1 MTTRKRADLLVKGE
15 AFEAL
20 EFRVTEE
27 FNENYLHAVEDLHPR
42 YMQTTE
48 AGPPIVHPALLIVF
62 SNHTR
67 SPSFHLDPGVSA
79 IQTHDEVEYKNPGR
93 VGRTFRVTF
102 EVIETYERRGRLYQV
117 VEAPIV
123 DDRGT
128 PVLTR
133 RTTYTYTGGP
143 YPGIA

>member
-1 MTTRKRADLLVKGE
+1 MRKRADMLVKGE

-20 EFRVTEE
+20 EFLVTEE
-27 FNENYLHAVEDLHPR
+27 FNENYLHSVEDLHPR

-48 AGPPIVHPALLIVF
+48 AGPPIVHAALLIVF

-67 SPSFHLDPGVSA
+67 SPSFHLDPGMAA
-79 IQTHDEVEYKNPGR
+79 IQTHDDLAYKNPGR

-102 EVIETYERRGRLYQV
+102 DVVETYEKRGRPYQV
-117 VEAPIV
+117 VEASIV
-123 DDRGT
+123 DDRST

-143 YPGIA
+143 YPGIS

>member
-42 YMQTTE
+42 YMQATE

-67 SPSFHLDPGVSA
+67 SPSFHLDPDMAA
-79 IQTHDEVEYKNPGR
+79 IQTHDELEYQNPGR

-102 EVIETYERRGRLYQV
+102 EVIDTYERRGRLYQV

-123 DDRGT
+123 DDGGT

-143 YPGIA
+143 YPGIS